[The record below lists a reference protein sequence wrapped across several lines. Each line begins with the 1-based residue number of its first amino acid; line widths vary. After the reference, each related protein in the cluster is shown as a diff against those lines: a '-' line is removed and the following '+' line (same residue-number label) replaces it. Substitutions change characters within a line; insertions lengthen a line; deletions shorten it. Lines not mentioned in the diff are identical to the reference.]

1 MVLSVLI
8 SGLFIFPYSDLTAFL
23 PFLGFVLPNEH
34 SVLQCFDWLSCS
46 LLLLLSCNYF
56 SFCVSLE
63 PFGFHSSGSRA
74 QNCCSFPL
82 HSCSCPLSLLQLF
95 SLLPA
100 LPLSCGLSPSS
111 VPYPDPYLPIPQAST
126 HSVHQFY
133 SPFPSPIT
141 PQKPQR

>member
-8 SGLFIFPYSDLTAFL
+8 SGLFIFPYSDLIAFL

-63 PFGFHSSGSRA
+63 PFGFIPRA
-74 QNCCSFPL
+74 AELRTVALSPSTVVL
-82 HSCSCPLSLLQLF
+82 VHLSLLQLF
-95 SLLPA
+95 SLLSA

-141 PQKPQR
+141 PQKPQ